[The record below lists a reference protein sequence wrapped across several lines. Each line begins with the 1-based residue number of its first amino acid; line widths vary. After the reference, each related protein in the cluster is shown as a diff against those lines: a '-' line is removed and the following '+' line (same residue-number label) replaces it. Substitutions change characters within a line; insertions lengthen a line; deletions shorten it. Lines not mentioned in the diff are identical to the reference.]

1 MFKVSLSHEIKSF
14 NRFYWCC
21 EYIKSP
27 KWGLERN
34 HLLSSSFLPSIKNTV
49 WRGFFETTTRSY
61 NLWRNVHSHTHTH
74 SATFF
79 FNSHKALCVSNSAR
93 WRDSSSTKK
102 ERNPVNTP
110 LFPQDV
116 NAALITPHSWAWSRL
131 KREELFVCACVCL
144 CACCVRVSV
153 CVLPGRM
160 RWAACSLCSHCFRL
174 HLLLLLLLL
183 HHLLSLPLSIC
194 PVRECWPPWPD
205 PLLPTVPSSPLP
217 LSVFVSDGR
226 SPPPTAPAVRW
237 VHVAGMKTPFSRLT
251 GLCVAPS
258 LNACVC
264 FKSPRGAVGSGR
276 VC

>member
-1 MFKVSLSHEIKSF
+1 MNTLRAPSEGWREII
-14 NRFYWCC
+14 CC
-21 EYIKSP
+21 RAASC
-27 KWGLERN
+27 
-34 HLLSSSFLPSIKNTV
+34 LPSKTL
-49 WRGFFETTTRSY
+49 FEGAFSRQL
-61 NLWRNVHSHTHTH
+61 NHAIIQPVKKRAQSHTHTLCNI
-74 SATFF
+74 FF
-79 FNSHKALCVSNSAR
+79 YSHKALCVSNSAR

-183 HHLLSLPLSIC
+183 HHHLLSLPLSIC